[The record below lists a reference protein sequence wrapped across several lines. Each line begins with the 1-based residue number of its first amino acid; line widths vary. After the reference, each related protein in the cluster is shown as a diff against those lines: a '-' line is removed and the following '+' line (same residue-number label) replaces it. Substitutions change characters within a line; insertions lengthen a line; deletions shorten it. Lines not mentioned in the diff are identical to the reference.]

1 MASFS
6 GFPPQ
11 PVAVPIKCRTGST
24 SVREP
29 NMRFVSGMVPARTS
43 SASRTFSWL
52 AVSQFGMSKLAGD
65 HFAWLDLDGILQ
77 AVGLFNVLADRSGST
92 SMRMAYQHVSRSD
105 LFFCV
110 SVGSSAV
117 DHLRHILI
125 LIDYLHRHETLA
137 CLGQRDRHRSSVE
150 IKHGAAPRRTPS
162 RQAAGG
168 ACDRLET
175 PAR

>member
-1 MASFS
+1 MPYRIDL
-6 GFPPQ
+6 G
-11 PVAVPIKCRTGST
+11 
-24 SVREP
+24 
-29 NMRFVSGMVPARTS
+29 
-43 SASRTFSWL
+43 SRTEHALRVGNGVGDNQQCVADFL
-52 AVSQFGMSKLAGD
+52 LAGSIPVRD
-65 HFAWLDLDGILQ
+65 VEAAGTIRLLDLDGILQ
-77 AVGLFNVLADRSGST
+77 AVGLFNVLAIVRIDQYAD
-92 SMRMAYQHVSRSD
+92 AYQHVSRSD